1 MTTMKTFKALLI
13 ACSVLILSSTV
24 CAFAPTNFFPPFD
37 PALRLPPA
45 PPRDPLRIG
54 FNIEYGDTKHC
65 RNWDGDKRDLLQIND
80 DTESV
85 IPLFEEPV
93 TVANLD
99 EFLTIKTQLHLAG
112 GCSRSGGTT
121 GCGIFDDGTAGHF
134 RLHGKF
140 DQLEVTPHL
149 RYVLPLRLFPGDLAL
164 SAYLPIRHA
173 RVHGIGAQDLTEN
186 LLDWDLELHELFTDD
201 IQSNLKRYGN
211 LDWNNWSATDLGDLV
226 FLLEWGKDFPQK
238 KDDLKNVDLHAA
250 IGVSCPTGREKDED
264 KAFSLALSNNDGAW
278 SMPLSIGID
287 LDFKQHIAL
296 GAEANF
302 EILFD
307 HTRNRRLKT
316 EIHQTE
322 FMLLNKGRATK
333 DHGLTWKFYLYLQA
347 YRFWRG
353 LSLKAAYEYT
363 KHDSDHLTPKSDD
376 FDSSI
381 INSAH
386 SLGEWFRHEFIFT
399 LNYDFFARECRKCAV
414 KPQLSLFYK
423 LPVSGKKII
432 MPQTVGGQLAIS
444 F

>member
-1 MTTMKTFKALLI
+1 MTTMKMFKTLLA
-13 ACSVLILSSTV
+13 ACGVLTVSSML
-24 CAFAPTNFFPPFD
+24 CAFAPTNFFLPFD

-45 PPRDPLRIG
+45 PHRDPFRIG
-54 FNIEYGDTKHC
+54 VNAEYGDTKHC
-65 RNWDGDKRDLLQIND
+65 RNWDGNKRDLLQVNN
-80 DTESV
+80 DTEAV
-85 IPLFEEPV
+85 IPMFEEPV
-93 TVANLD
+93 SIEDVDA
-99 EFLTIKTQLHLAG
+99 FLAVKTKLHLAG
-112 GCSRSGGTT
+112 GCSRTGGTT
-121 GCGIFDDGTAGHF
+121 GCGMFDDGVAGHL

-140 DQLEVTPHL
+140 EQIDVTPHV
-149 RYVLPLRLFPGDLAL
+149 RYVLPLKLFPGDLAL

-173 RVHGIGAQDLTEN
+173 HVHGIDEHDLTKN
-186 LLDWDLELHELFTDD
+186 VLDWDQELHTVTDD
-201 IQSNLKRYGN
+201 IKNFIKHYGN
-211 LDWNNWSATDLGDLV
+211 LSWNDWSATDLGDLV
-226 FLLEWGKDFPQK
+226 VLLEWGKDFPQK
-238 KDDLKNVDLHAA
+238 KDDLKNVDLHAF
-250 IGVSCPTGREKDED
+250 IGVSCPTGREKDEN

-278 SMPLSIGID
+278 SMPMSIGID

-302 EILFD
+302 EVLFD
-307 HTRNRRLKT
+307 HTRTRRLKT

-322 FMLLNKGRATK
+322 FLLLNTGRATK

-363 KHDSDHLTPKSDD
+363 KHDSDHLTPKSDN
-376 FDSSI
+376 FSSSI

-399 LNYDFFARECRKCAV
+399 LNYDFFAKECRKCV
-414 KPQLSLFYK
+414 IKPQLSLFYK

-432 MPQTVGGQLAIS
+432 MPQTFGGQLAIN